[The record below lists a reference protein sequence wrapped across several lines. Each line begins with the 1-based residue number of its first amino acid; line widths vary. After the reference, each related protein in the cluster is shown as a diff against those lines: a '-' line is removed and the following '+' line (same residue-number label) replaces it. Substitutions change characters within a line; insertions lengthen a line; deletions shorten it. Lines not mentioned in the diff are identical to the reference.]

1 MERLISNRNKIIL
14 TFIFKDIASVHREDM
29 TRELLGVY
37 DSYMMNYSLVQE
49 FDKLQMRRFIN
60 SGQIL
65 RACNALE
72 SVIGTEQVLELA
84 TKFVTIWRKYI
95 NL

>member
-14 TFIFKDIASVHREDM
+14 TFIYKDIKPVHREDM
-29 TRELLGVY
+29 TRELLGLY
-37 DSYMMNYSLVQE
+37 DSYMMNYTLVQDY
-49 FDKLQMRRFIN
+49 DKLQMRRLVN
-60 SGQIL
+60 TGQIL

-72 SVIGTEQVLELA
+72 CVIGTEQVMELA